1 MLEKEFPKHLE
12 MRITDEKGKPVEN
25 PDYKPFLITEILGA
39 LVNRYL
45 EYHGFEFVG
54 EKFKKLYDEMTE
66 CVYSK
71 TRKLIVVSPL
81 QNFELKDVNEILI
94 SNYRVRELTDWEM
107 QEFISHGYSFGNVFV
122 FGSDFGII
130 KEKYCVE
137 TVVNTPKRHTPPLNQ
152 YIEDFITVLRLF
164 KHGNVEHEFILH
176 YPKVW
181 KTFWGMSGASEDRGS
196 ILAPQYVLTKED
208 ENSLTLLM
216 KQYLEL
222 KYKFPNPIKFAIRWF
237 NKSYRETDP
246 MDRLLDLAIAL
257 EVLFGAGDSFE
268 SMLERL
274 EDVDEV
280 VVLTD
285 FDPQGIELAYKIMNR
300 LESVGVKVN
309 LTYWSKLR
317 NLLKREIK
325 DVEGLKKLLEILPFT
340 K

>member
-66 CVYSK
+66 YVYSK

-107 QEFISHGYSFGNVFV
+107 QEFISHGYSFGNVFG

-222 KYKFPNPIKFAIRWF
+222 KYKFPNPIKFAIR
-237 NKSYRETDP
+237 
-246 MDRLLDLAIAL
+246 
-257 EVLFGAGDSFE
+257 
-268 SMLERL
+268 
-274 EDVDEV
+274 
-280 VVLTD
+280 
-285 FDPQGIELAYKIMNR
+285 
-300 LESVGVKVN
+300 
-309 LTYWSKLR
+309 
-317 NLLKREIK
+317 
-325 DVEGLKKLLEILPFT
+325 
-340 K
+340 